1 MLTNRRYRRILATLL
16 LLLYGFIMTPV
27 ALWHSHTHQPSHA
40 YFKAPGTDKQQVNT
54 THSCII
60 CEHAYAPYVSTEDA
74 WLNPAP
80 VFYLQYNQSCVT
92 DILVHCTRHY
102 NTRGS
107 PAA

>member
-1 MLTNRRYRRILATLL
+1 MFTNHKYRRISATLL

-27 ALWHSHTHQPSHA
+27 ALWHSHSHQPSHA
-40 YFKAPGTDKQQVNT
+40 YFKAPGSDKQQFST

-60 CEHAYAPYVSTEDA
+60 CEHAYAPYASIEDT
-74 WLNPAP
+74 WLNCSP
-80 VFYLQYNQSCVT
+80 VLYLQYNQSCVT
-92 DILVHCTRHY
+92 ETLVDCTRHY